1 MKLKKR
7 LQMKLLLALLGLGML
22 IFLLVSTLS
31 SGMVSS
37 TVTKLKAEEL
47 YEQADIIARTC
58 ENFYSMDSN
67 TLNQKREGWNAT
79 ANALNGIIW
88 VTDADGHIL
97 YDSNHKYPDYAMEQF
112 DSILKSGKYGLP
124 SYARTGDFYGYFSED
139 YLSVVKNIHVDYAT
153 RGYVLIHY
161 NLSNLA
167 DANYDVLN
175 IMYYTGTAV
184 FVLAF
189 MLLLI
194 FWLVVSRPLHEI
206 IHAADEYAT
215 GNLKYR
221 CKVNSHDELG
231 YLSASL
237 NYMTEELCHSEEY
250 QRQFISNMSH
260 DFRSP
265 LTSIRGFLVA
275 IQDGTIPPEMHEKYL
290 GIVIRETERLNKLTE
305 GLLTLNQLNA
315 GKGNSISLNMS
326 EFDMNQTIKDT
337 CATFEGRCKA
347 KNITFKLT
355 FTEKE
360 MNVRGDFGRIQQ
372 VIYNL
377 IDNALKFS
385 NQDSHIDI
393 STRAKN
399 GKVFVSVKDYGCGI
413 PKEHQKKI
421 FDRFYKADN
430 SRGKDR
436 QGTGLGLAIVKE
448 IITAHEQNIDL
459 ISTPDVGTEFV
470 FTLQKAKED

>member
-1 MKLKKR
+1 MKMKKR
-7 LQMKLLLALLGLGML
+7 LQIKLLLGFFGLGIL
-22 IFLLVSTLS
+22 VFLLVSFLS
-31 SGMVSS
+31 SNMVSS
-37 TVTKLKAEEL
+37 SLTKVKAAEL
-47 YEQADIIARTC
+47 YEQANGIANVC
-58 ENFYSMDSN
+58 ETFYSVDSK
-67 TLNQKREGWNAT
+67 TLERKKVEWDSMAE
-79 ANALNGIIW
+79 ALGAIIW
-88 VTDADGHIL
+88 VADADGQIL
-97 YDSNHKYPDYAMEQF
+97 YDSSHKFPKVLQNQF
-112 DSILKSGKYGLP
+112 DITKWGGEQGLP
-124 SYARTGDFYGYFSED
+124 SYARTGDFYGYFSD
-139 YLSVVKNIHVDYAT
+139 NYLTVVKNIHVDYAT
-153 RGYVLIHY
+153 RGFVLIHY
-161 NLSNLA
+161 NMDNLA
-167 DANYDVLN
+167 DAQYDTLN
-175 IMYYTGTAV
+175 IMYYTAAGV
-184 FVLAF
+184 FALAA
-189 MLLLI
+189 LLLVI
-194 FWLVVSRPLHEI
+194 FWYMVSRPLYEI
-206 IHAADEYAT
+206 IHAADEYAA

-221 CKVNSHDELG
+221 CQVHSNDELG
-231 YLSASL
+231 YLSATL

-347 KNITFKLT
+347 KNITFNLT
-355 FTEKE
+355 FTEKV

-393 STRAKN
+393 STRAMN

-448 IITAHEQNIDL
+448 IINAHEQNIDL

>member
-1 MKLKKR
+1 MKMKKR
-7 LQMKLLLALLGLGML
+7 LQMKLFLAFIGLGLL
-22 IFLLVSTLS
+22 VFLLVSS
-31 SGMVSS
+31 YSS
-37 TVTKLKAEEL
+37 TLVASSLTKVKAESL
-47 YEQADIIARTC
+47 YEQADKIATAC
-58 ENFYSMDSN
+58 EQNYSVDSN
-67 TLNQKREGWNAT
+67 TLELKSSEWDSVAR
-79 ANALNGIIW
+79 ALDVVIW
-88 VTDADGHIL
+88 VSDADGQIV
-97 YDSNHKYPDYAMEQF
+97 YDSNHMYPSY
-112 DSILKSGKYGLP
+112 ILKQMDLTSWGGTNGLP
-124 SYARTGDFYGYFSED
+124 SYAGTGDFSGYFSEN
-139 YLSVVKNIHVDYAT
+139 YLTVVKNIHVDYAT
-153 RGYVLIHY
+153 RGYVLMHY
-161 NLSNLA
+161 NLDNLA
-167 DANYDVLN
+167 DANYDILN
-175 IMYYTGTAV
+175 IMYYTGAAV
-184 FVLAF
+184 FALAVV
-189 MLLLI
+189 LLLI
-194 FWLVVSRPLHEI
+194 FWLLVSRPLHEI
-206 IHAADEYAT
+206 IHAADEYAS

-221 CKVNSHDELG
+221 CKVNSNDELG
-231 YLSASL
+231 YLSATL

-275 IQDGTIPPEMHEKYL
+275 IQDGTIPQEMHEKYL

-347 KNITFKLT
+347 KNITFKLK

-360 MNVRGDFGRIQQ
+360 MTVRADFGRIQQ

-393 STRAKN
+393 STRQKN